1 MEDRLIHPTDLFVD
15 SFKVQKEWIEGKGML
30 LLLAIFFGELGA
42 GMFLVSWYLNFLLGM
57 VLGIVIVALLKS
69 IFHVLFLGQPLKFWR
84 AFTRPQSSWI
94 SRGVI
99 IMSVFVVFGGL
110 YVLPAIPGFNWLPWT
125 IQSPLGNTL
134 LVVAIVAALGE
145 IIYVGFLLASLPSIP
160 FWNSGLLPILF
171 VVYSL
176 LDGAGLT
183 FIIAPILNNEAIN
196 VHQLKGIEIWLT
208 LFAMINILAYI
219 WTMYHATSGG
229 KESVLEL
236 LKGRI
241 TTPFIGGVLIVGIL
255 IPLPVAVYSH
265 FALLPYGILGIT
277 ALMALAGGFLLRYSI
292 LKAGIFPPL
301 YPLYTPV

>member
-1 MEDRLIHPTDLFVD
+1 MENSLIHPTDLFVD

-42 GMFLVSWYLNFLLGM
+42 GMFLVSWYLNFLFGM
-57 VLGIVIVALLKS
+57 VLGIIIVASLKT
-69 IFHVLFLGQPLKFWR
+69 IFHILFLGQPLKFWR

-110 YVLPAIPGFNWLPWT
+110 YVLPAIPGFSWLPWT
-125 IQSPLGNTL
+125 AQSPVGNIILG
-134 LVVAIVAALGE
+134 VAIIAALGE
-145 IIYVGFLLASLPSIP
+145 IIYVGFLLASSPSIP
-160 FWNSGLLPILF
+160 FWNTGLLPILF
-171 VVYSL
+171 VIYSL

-183 FIIAPILNNEAIN
+183 FIISPALANETVN
-196 VHQLKGIEIWLT
+196 VHQLKRIEIWLT
-208 LFAMINILAYI
+208 FFAVINILAYI
-219 WTMYHATSGG
+219 WTMYHTTSGG

-236 LKGRI
+236 IKGRI
-241 TTPFIGGVLIVGIL
+241 ATPFIGGVLIIGIL
-255 IPLPVAVYSH
+255 IPLPIAIYAH
-265 FALLPYGILGIT
+265 FVLTPYTVLGI
-277 ALMALAGGFLLRYSI
+277 AAFMALAGGFLLRYSI

>member
-1 MEDRLIHPTDLFVD
+1 MEDRLIHPTELFVD
-15 SFKVQKEWIEGKGML
+15 SFKVQREWIEGKGML

-42 GMFLVSWYLNFLLGM
+42 GMFLVSWYLNYLLGM
-57 VLGIVIVALLKS
+57 VLGIVIVASLKTT
-69 IFHVLFLGQPLKFWR
+69 FHVLFLGQPLKFWR

-110 YVLPAIPGFNWLPWT
+110 YILPAIPGFNWLPWT
-125 IQSPLGNTL
+125 AQSPLGNAL
-134 LVVAIVAALGE
+134 VVVAIVAALGE

-171 VVYSL
+171 ITYSL

-183 FIIAPILNNEAIN
+183 FIIAPALSNEVIN
-196 VHQLKGIEIWLT
+196 VHQLKRIEIWLT
-208 LFAMINILAYI
+208 LFAIINILAYI
-219 WTMYHATSGG
+219 WTMYHTTVGG

-236 LKGRI
+236 IKGRI
-241 TTPFIGGVLIVGIL
+241 ATPFIGGVLIVGIL
-255 IPLPVAVYSH
+255 IPLPVAIYAH
-265 FALLPYGILGIT
+265 FFLMPYAVLGIT
-277 ALMALAGGFLLRYSI
+277 AFMALAGSFLLRYSI